1 MQKIRLFTVGVVA
14 GLVVYLCPFGATGQ
28 NLGAFGGIVISS
40 PVDQINQLANVA
52 AGDAARVESLW
63 RHWQS
68 RVSMDRRQAQN
79 PDLRRAVLQATC
91 YSGKVYGYLHLA
103 KRIRDQEIASLNS
116 ELGRCMRGADQA
128 VMLDPGCQEL
138 VRDGGRQYKKALNQ
152 SVNRLEGLASQAS
165 NGSKAIGF
173 MYTSINRLGQTF
185 WIAQRDAGDLGTRLV
200 IGGTSSSADRSMRA
214 ALTGAAMAAITEE
227 PFDSMSEMRPGQL
240 PMTCEDF

>member
-1 MQKIRLFTVGVVA
+1 MSVRRDWTEPWSFRRNRNFFASRPDQSA
-14 GLVVYLCPFGATGQ
+14 GERGRRGCSASRILVEALAVTGLYGQ
-28 NLGAFGGIVISS
+28 
-40 PVDQINQLANVA
+40 A
-52 AGDAARVESLW
+52 AS
-63 RHWQS
+63 
-68 RVSMDRRQAQN
+68 QN

-200 IGGTSSSADRSMRA
+200 IGGTSSSADRRMRA